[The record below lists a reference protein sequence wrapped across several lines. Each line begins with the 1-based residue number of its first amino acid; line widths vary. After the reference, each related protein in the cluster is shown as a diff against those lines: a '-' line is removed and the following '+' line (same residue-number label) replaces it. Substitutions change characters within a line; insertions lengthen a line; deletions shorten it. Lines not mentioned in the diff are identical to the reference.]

1 MVVIDYQHKFTTL
14 EIKVMR
20 LKHNTR
26 LAKIDMDSQ
35 ALMQTIYIKESI
47 KMINIKKIEAKQKL
61 GIALTREEKS
71 SLYAYTKILTKGAT
85 K

>member
-1 MVVIDYQHKFTTL
+1 MVVIDYQHKFTIL
-14 EIKVMR
+14 EIKVMK

-26 LAKIDMDSQ
+26 LAKTDMDSQ
-35 ALMQTIYIKESI
+35 ALMQTTYIKESI

>member
-1 MVVIDYQHKFTTL
+1 MVVIDYQHKFTIL
-14 EIKVMR
+14 EIKAMK
-20 LKHNTR
+20 LKHNIR
-26 LAKIDMDSQ
+26 PAKIDMDSQ
-35 ALMQTIYIKESI
+35 ALMQTTYIKESI